1 MNMPN
6 EWKEC
11 GGGAESRSRRT
22 PFSGQANRYMFYR
35 SIVLWIQYP
44 FVRAGVIGLVIA
56 ITSKPT
62 KEEAKEES
70 NGKTEK
76 EED

>member
-1 MNMPN
+1 
-6 EWKEC
+6 
-11 GGGAESRSRRT
+11 
-22 PFSGQANRYMFYR
+22 MFYR

-56 ITSKPT
+56 ITSKP
-62 KEEAKEES
+62 KEEEAKEES